1 MGLAWES
8 IYYIHT
14 YAYVYHIYIHIY
26 ICRDMYLYLY
36 PYRRQ
41 TKSSIF
47 MRYCGVVRC
56 GAWREDVDKN
66 KMDNH
71 LPYKLE
77 LENMPAIKE
86 GKIKTA
92 FTKGGREW
100 ERGRMR
106 VCVCVRARGSVLYP
120 IGAVSRLPAFLPAC
134 LTYLVRELA
143 SLILLEQQP
152 HPPRSTR
159 TPQSHDTHCSLCH
172 IYIYVFMWFPS

>member
-1 MGLAWES
+1 
-8 IYYIHT
+8 
-14 YAYVYHIYIHIY
+14 
-26 ICRDMYLYLY
+26 MYLYLY

-100 ERGRMR
+100 EKERECSCWQCECERE
-106 VCVCVRARGSVLYP
+106 
-120 IGAVSRLPAFLPAC
+120 AVSFIQLVRFLACLPSCLPAC

-152 HPPRSTR
+152 PPHRFPR
-159 TPQSHDTHCSLCH
+159 TPHSHDTHCSLCH

>member
-1 MGLAWES
+1 MHMFT
-8 IYYIHT
+8 I
-14 YAYVYHIYIHIY
+14 HIYIY

-106 VCVCVRARGSVLYP
+106 VCVCASERQCPLSNWCGFS
-120 IGAVSRLPAFLPAC
+120 PACLPAC
-134 LTYLVRELA
+134 LPDL
-143 SLILLEQQP
+143 
-152 HPPRSTR
+152 
-159 TPQSHDTHCSLCH
+159 
-172 IYIYVFMWFPS
+172 PS

>member
-1 MGLAWES
+1 MHMFT
-8 IYYIHT
+8 IYM
-14 YAYVYHIYIHIY
+14 Y

-47 MRYCGVVRC
+47 MRCGAVWC

-100 ERGRMR
+100 ENGRTGGER
-106 VCVCVRARGSVLYP
+106 ECVLALRVRARGNVLYP
-120 IGAVSRLPAFLPAC
+120 IGAVSRLPAC
-134 LTYLVRELA
+134 LAYLVRELV
-143 SLILLEQQP
+143 SLISLEQQP
-152 HPPRSTR
+152 PPPLPSIYG
-159 TPQSHDTHCSLCH
+159 SLCH